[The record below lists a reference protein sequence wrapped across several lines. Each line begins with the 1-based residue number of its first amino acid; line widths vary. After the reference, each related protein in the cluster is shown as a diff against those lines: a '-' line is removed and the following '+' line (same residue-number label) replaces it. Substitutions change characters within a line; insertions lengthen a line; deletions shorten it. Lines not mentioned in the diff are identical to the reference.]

1 MFGKMSTLPTQSESR
16 TLACAHLVLGLSAF
30 VFWAIYMLQRS
41 GFLFPHTF
49 ERFVQH
55 HLDGVGMASFA
66 LAALGIALGLYLGR
80 GGRRTR
86 LLLWGTLISVAGALA
101 QLLLPL

>member
-1 MFGKMSTLPTQSESR
+1 M
-16 TLACAHLVLGLSAF
+16 ACVPLVLGLSAF

-41 GFLFPHTF
+41 GFLVPHSL

-55 HLDGVGMASFA
+55 HLDGVGMVSFA
-66 LAALGIALGLYLGR
+66 LAAIGIVLGLYLGR

-86 LLLWGTLISVAGALA
+86 LMLWGILISVAGALA

>member
-1 MFGKMSTLPTQSESR
+1 MSSTPAQRVSPPV
-16 TLACAHLVLGLSAF
+16 ACVPLVLGIAAIL
-30 VFWAIYMLQRS
+30 VWAIYMLQRS
-41 GFLFPHTF
+41 GFLFPHSF

-55 HLDGVGMASFA
+55 HLDGVGMVSFA
-66 LAALGIALGLYLGR
+66 FAIIGIALGLYFGR
-80 GGRRTR
+80 GGRRTK